1 MKLGALAFLLIG
13 GGSLVLRVGSP
24 RRQPAETVHD

>member
-13 GGSLVLRVGSP
+13 GGALAMRAGSP
-24 RRQPAETVHD
+24 RRQPAETVQD